1 MGDALVDAPSPGR
14 DPPCRGLLSGVNLAH
29 ATQARFMVD
38 NQPIFAPFMA
48 IQLSLA
54 LQRRNGAVCNNRRGR
69 LRILGLAAAEP

>member
-14 DPPCRGLLSGVNLAH
+14 DPPCRRLLSGVNLAH
-29 ATQARFMVD
+29 ATQDRFMVD

-54 LQRRNGAVCNNRRGR
+54 IQGCNGSVRDNRVSR
-69 LRILGLAAAEP
+69 LRILSLATEKP